1 VSGRFA
7 DRSEDMAQGLDGD
20 SGAFDELLAEQLIDA
35 TEGESLP
42 ESYRLLA
49 DVLAAARA
57 PALEGELVIEPEAVS
72 LFRVNR
78 LTNGATSTSSRKRRI
93 RQLTVLL
100 AAGGLT
106 VATAGATAAATGS
119 LPDDVQDF
127 ASSMLS
133 KFGISVPRGHRI
145 SPEPPAR
152 PSAVASSTPSAA
164 IPVPPTDDDERISG
178 LTTNLSAVPVHTA
191 TARSS
196 SPADPAASPAKAHR
210 PAPRH
215 DGPASPPTTVAPS
228 PAKAH
233 PPAPSD
239 DPPSAPNAAPPAPLE
254 DAPPSPPAADA
265 PSPSPGGPPLSPPGG
280 PPPSPP
286 GGPPPSRSPADPP
299 SPSPGGPPPSRP
311 GGPPPSPPGGPPP
324 SPPAADPRS
333 PGGPSPSPPGRRP
346 SSPPDGR
353 PSSPTGGRP

>member
-178 LTTNLSAVPVHTA
+178 LTTNLSAVPVDTA

-196 SPADPAASPAKAHR
+196 SPPADPAASPAKAHR
-210 PAPRH
+210 PAP
-215 DGPASPPTTVAPS
+215 
-228 PAKAH
+228 
-233 PPAPSD
+233 SD
-239 DPPSAPNAAPPAPLE
+239 DPPSAPNAAPPTPLE

-265 PSPSPGGPPLSPPGG
+265 PSPSPGGPPLSPPRG
-280 PPPSPP
+280 PPLSPP
-286 GGPPPSRSPADPP
+286 AGPPPSRSPADPP
-299 SPSPGGPPPSRP
+299 SPSPGGPPPSPGGPPPSRP
-311 GGPPPSPPGGPPP
+311 GGPPPSSPGGRPP

-333 PGGPSPSPPGRRP
+333 PGGPSPSPPGGRP
-346 SSPPDGR
+346 PSPPDGR

>member
-1 VSGRFA
+1 
-7 DRSEDMAQGLDGD
+7 MAQGLDAAPD
-20 SGAFDELLAEQLIDA
+20 AFDELLADQLLDP
-35 TEGESLP
+35 TEIESLP

-57 PALEGELVIEPEAVS
+57 PTLEGELVSEPEAVS
-72 LFRVNR
+72 LFRANR
-78 LTNGATSTSSRKRRI
+78 LTNGATSASSRKRRV

-106 VATAGATAAATGS
+106 VATASATAAATGS

-152 PSAVASSTPSAA
+152 PSAVESSTPSAT
-164 IPVPPTDDDERISG
+164 IPVPPTDDDGRISG
-178 LTTNLSAVPVHTA
+178 LTTNLSAVPVDTA

-196 SPADPAASPAKAHR
+196 SPPADPAASPAKAHR
-210 PAPRH
+210 AAPRH
-215 DGPASPPTTVAPS
+215 DGPASPPTTVPPS

-254 DAPPSPPAADA
+254 DAPASPPAADP
-265 PSPSPGGPPLSPPGG
+265 PSPSPGGPPPSRPGG
-280 PPPSPP
+280 PPTSPP

-311 GGPPPSPPGGPPP
+311 GGPPTSAPGGPPP

-333 PGGPSPSPPGRRP
+333 PGGPSPSPPGGP
-346 SSPPDGR
+346 PPSPPEGR